1 MLQVSHP
8 LNICR
13 ASCANFIK
21 GWAIKYGRF
30 AEKRSRPFPP
40 DIYPIPPPPSPN
52 TAWTYRPIT
61 VDNTRLINRGSFS
74 AVETN
79 YRSTWSLRVR
89 FQRSSKS
96 GSEGQREGSGY
107 FSHLA
112 FSSR

>member
-1 MLQVSHP
+1 MLAGVASPKYLPRLLCKLYQGVGDKVRSLCRETLAP
-8 LNICR
+8 LSTR
-13 ASCANFIK
+13 YLLDS
-21 GWAIKYGRF
+21 
-30 AEKRSRPFPP
+30 S
-40 DIYPIPPPPSPN
+40 PSPN

-61 VDNTRLINRGSFS
+61 VDNMRLINRGSFS

-112 FSSR
+112 FSFR